1 LPARSIFMKDRRVT
15 RLGVVFRPQFAPE
28 RMADVAR
35 VADESGLDDVWL
47 WEDCFSESGI
57 ASAVAMLGWTE
68 RVRIGV
74 GLLPVPLRNVALSA
88 MEVATIERVFP
99 GRATL
104 AFGHGLQKWMGQAGV
119 RAESPVTLL
128 REYLVALKRLLA
140 GERVTVR
147 GRYVNLDGVRLDW
160 PPETAPAVVAGA
172 FGPKSLA
179 VCREVADAIILAGS
193 AGPHGVRELRA
204 TTDKPII
211 AYARAAFGPGAQD
224 RLDAEG
230 DQEYGA
236 AGDAVGGLI
245 EEYTAAGVTTL
256 VLQPTPDEPD
266 LVGFVRTVA
275 GLR

>member
-1 LPARSIFMKDRRVT
+1 MT

-35 VADESGLDDVWL
+35 IADESGLDDVWL
-47 WEDCFSESGI
+47 WEDCFSESGV

-88 MEVATIERVFP
+88 MEVATIERLFP
-99 GRATL
+99 GRARL

-128 REYLVALKRLLA
+128 REYLVALTRLLA
-140 GERVTVR
+140 GERVTVQ
-147 GRYVNLDGVRLDW
+147 GRYVTLDGVQLDW
-160 PPETAPAVVAGA
+160 PPPTAPVVTAGA

-179 VCREVADAIILAGS
+179 VCAEVADEIILAAS
-193 AGPHGVRELRA
+193 AGPDGVRDMRA
-204 TTDKPII
+204 VTDKPIVTYI
-211 AYARAAFGPGAQD
+211 RAAFGAGAED
-224 RLDAEG
+224 RLDAERTR
-230 DQEYGA
+230 EFGA
-236 AGDAVGGLI
+236 ANDDVPGLV
-245 EEYTAAGVTTL
+245 ERLVTSGATTV

-266 LVGFVRTVA
+266 LAGFVRRA
-275 GLR
+275 ADLRTTMQLTE

>member
-1 LPARSIFMKDRRVT
+1 MT
-15 RLGVVFRPQFAPE
+15 TLGVVFRPQFAPE
-28 RMADVAR
+28 RMREVALAADA
-35 VADESGLDDVWL
+35 SGLDEVWL

-57 ASAVAMLGWTE
+57 ASAAAMLGWTE

-88 MEVATIERVFP
+88 MEASTIERLFP
-99 GRATL
+99 GRARL

-147 GRYVNLDGVRLDW
+147 GRYVNLDGVQLDW
-160 PPETAPAVVAGA
+160 LPETPPALIAGA

-179 VCREVADAIILAGS
+179 VCAEVADEIILAAS
-193 AGPHGVRELRA
+193 AGPDGVREMRA
-204 TTDKPII
+204 TTDRPII
-211 AYARAAFGPGAQD
+211 NYVRAAFGPGAKE
-224 RLDAEG
+224 RLDAEQTG
-230 DQEYGA
+230 EWGA
-236 AGDAVGGLI
+236 ADDDVPDLVQRLVDAG
-245 EEYTAAGVTTL
+245 ATTV

-266 LVGFVRTVA
+266 LEGFVRRVA
-275 GLR
+275 QLR

>member
-1 LPARSIFMKDRRVT
+1 MTS
-15 RLGVVFRPQFAPE
+15 LGVVFRPQFAPE
-28 RMADVAR
+28 RMRSVAR
-35 VADESGLDDVWL
+35 VAEEVGLDEIWL

-57 ASAVAMLGWTE
+57 ASAVALLGWTSHV
-68 RVRIGV
+68 RVGV

-88 MEVATIERVFP
+88 MEVATIERLFP

-128 REYLVALKRLLA
+128 REYLVALKALLA
-140 GERVTVR
+140 GEAVTTQ

-160 PPETAPAVVAGA
+160 PPETAPALVAGA

-179 VCREVADAIILAGS
+179 VCAEVADAVILAAS
-193 AGPHGVRELRA
+193 AGPSGVREMRA
-204 TTDKPII
+204 RVDKPII
-211 AYARAAFGPGAQD
+211 AYARAAFGEGAQD

-230 DQEYGA
+230 PHEYGV
-236 AGDAVGGLI
+236 AGDAVPGMI
-245 EEYTAAGVTTL
+245 EEYVEAGATTL

-266 LVGFVRTVA
+266 LEGFVRKVA
-275 GLR
+275 GLKPA

>member
-1 LPARSIFMKDRRVT
+1 MT
-15 RLGVVFRPQFAPE
+15 TLGVVFRPQFAPE
-28 RMADVAR
+28 RMRDVAR
-35 VADESGLDDVWL
+35 VADESGLDEVWL

-88 MEVATIERVFP
+88 MEVATIERLFP
-99 GRATL
+99 GRARL

-147 GRYVNLDGVRLDW
+147 GRYVTLDRVQLDW
-160 PPETAPAVVAGA
+160 APSTPPALIAGA

-179 VCREVADAIILAGS
+179 VCAEVADEVILAAH
-193 AGPHGVRELRA
+193 AGPEGVRQMRSD
-204 TTDKPII
+204 TDKPII
-211 AYARAAFGPGAQD
+211 SYMRAAFGDGAQE
-224 RLDAEG
+224 RLDAERSPECG
-230 DQEYGA
+230 AVDDGVPALVQELVDAGA
-236 AGDAVGGLI
+236 
-245 EEYTAAGVTTL
+245 TTV

-266 LVGFVRTVA
+266 LEGFVRRA
-275 GLR
+275 AELRSSLTS

>member
-1 LPARSIFMKDRRVT
+1 MT

-28 RMADVAR
+28 RMRDVAR

-68 RVRIGV
+68 RVNIGV

-88 MEVATIERVFP
+88 MEVATIERLFP
-99 GRATL
+99 GRARL

-128 REYLVALKRLLA
+128 REYLVALKALLT

-147 GRYVNLDGVRLDW
+147 GRYVTLDDVRLDW
-160 PPETAPAVVAGA
+160 PPSTRPALIAGA

-179 VCREVADAIILAGS
+179 VCAEVADEVILAAS
-193 AGPHGVRELRA
+193 AGPDGVREMRA
-204 TTDKPII
+204 VTDKPIVT
-211 AYARAAFGPGAQD
+211 YVRAAFGAGAQE
-224 RLDAEG
+224 RLDHE
-230 DQEYGA
+230 DTPEWGA
-236 AGDAVGGLI
+236 ANEDVPGLV
-245 EEYTAAGVTTL
+245 ERLVEAGATTV

-266 LVGFVRTVA
+266 LEGFVRRVA
-275 GLR
+275 ELG